1 MPARVQRRVAVASA
15 ACLVLLAGCTDDAPE
30 TPDPEPVAESLAAGL
45 ADLDLTDVPTNSE
58 AAGRQLAAAVEP
70 LGDLRPTVTVDSVA
84 TEASGEDG
92 ATQSTAWAALRYEW
106 DLDADSEPDWTYQTT
121 ARLDLVEDAWQ
132 VRWQPDVLAPELVAG
147 ERLVVSGTS
156 AERADILGA
165 DGAVLVTERPV
176 FRVGIDRT
184 QVGPSRL
191 EASARALAQALD
203 IEVPAYVERVAGSGL
218 EAFVEAIVYR
228 KHDVSEP
235 LRQAV
240 GRIRGAVLLP
250 DQLPLAPSREFAR
263 ALLGTVGEPTAEMI
277 EESDGRLAIGDLAGL
292 SGLQERY
299 DEALAG
305 RPGLVV
311 EARTDEDSRAL
322 HEEPATPGT
331 PVRTTL
337 DPGLQALAER
347 VLLPVGPASAIVAV
361 RAADGHVLAAASGPG
376 SEGLSTATDGRYA
389 PGSTFKVATA
399 LALLRS
405 GLSPDSTV
413 SCTPTATVEGKEFG
427 NYSDYP
433 ADDLGPIPLRTAVA
447 SSCNT
452 AFVSEADRVPQA
464 ELAAAAASLGLGV
477 DQDLGAPAFLGSV
490 PPDSTGTEHAA
501 SMIGQGRVE
510 ASPLAMATVAAS
522 VAAGET
528 VVPRLVLEPQT
539 APEAE
544 PEQPLSGAEA
554 EQLAALMRGVVT
566 DGSGSFLADV
576 PGPPVGAKTGTAEYG
591 TETPLRTHVWMIAAQ
606 GDLGVA
612 VMVADGESGSQ
623 TAGPLLEAFLR
634 GAAR

>member
-1 MPARVQRRVAVASA
+1 MAARVHRRAAAAGA
-15 ACLVLLAGCTDDAPE
+15 ACLLFLGGCTEDEIA
-30 TPDPEPVAESLAAGL
+30 DPEPVADRLAQGL
-45 ADLDLTDVPTNSE
+45 ETFDLADVPTDTE
-58 AAGRQLAAAVEP
+58 AAGKQLADTVEP

-84 TEASGEDG
+84 PTGSGESTTEA
-92 ATQSTAWAALRYEW
+92 ALTYEW
-106 DLDADSEPDWTYQTT
+106 DLDGNAESEWSYQTSAT
-121 ARLDLVEDAWQ
+121 LALVEDAWQ
-132 VRWQPDVLAPELVAG
+132 VRWQPDVLAPELVEG
-147 ERLVVSGTS
+147 EQLVVSSTS
-156 AERADILGA
+156 AERGDILGA
-165 DGAVLVTERPV
+165 GGAVLVTERPV

-184 QVGPSRL
+184 RVAPSRA
-191 EASARALAQALD
+191 ETSARALAQAVD
-203 IEVPAYVERVAGSGL
+203 IEVPSYVERVATSGP

-228 KHDVSEP
+228 REDVSDS
-235 LRQAV
+235 LRREA

-250 DQLPLAPSREFAR
+250 DELPLAPTREFAR

-277 EESDGRLAIGDLAGL
+277 EESDGRLQVGDVAGL

-299 DEALAG
+299 DERLAG
-305 RPGLVV
+305 QPGLVV
-311 EARTDEDSRAL
+311 EARTSEDSRVL
-322 HEEPATPGT
+322 HQEPATPGT

-347 VLLPVGPASAIVAV
+347 VLLRVRPASSIVAI
-361 RAADGHVLAAASGPG
+361 RATDGHVLAAASGPG
-376 SEGLSTATDGRYA
+376 SEGLSTATEGRYA

-405 GLSPDSTV
+405 GLTPDSV
-413 SCTPTATVEGKEFG
+413 LPCPPTATVEGKEFG

-433 ADDLGPIPLRTAVA
+433 AADVGRIPLRTAIA

-452 AFVSEADRVPQA
+452 AFVSQSDRVSQG
-464 ELAAAAASLGLGV
+464 ELASAAASLGLGV
-477 DQDLGAPAFLGSV
+477 DQDLGMPAFLGSV

-501 SMIGQGRVE
+501 SMIGQGRLE
-510 ASPLAMATVAAS
+510 ASPLAMATVAGS

-528 VVPRLVLEPQT
+528 VVPRLVL
-539 APEAE
+539 APETAAPAE
-544 PEQPLSGAEA
+544 PEQPLGPTEA
-554 EQLAALMRGVVT
+554 EQLATLMRGVVT

-591 TETPLRTHVWMIAAQ
+591 TETPLRTHAWMIAVH
-606 GDLGVA
+606 GDLAVA